1 MLLAQKPVRTV
12 APAVLPVT
20 VADLKAHCGV
30 EHDDDDVFMNLF
42 LEAAVDRLDGRFGLL
57 NQAMITQTWQS
68 FAPAFPC
75 GSIMRLPLGPVQ
87 TVSIAYFDAAGAGQ
101 TFSAANYF
109 VLTDSFGPLVH
120 LADGAAWPA
129 TKTHPKAVTVTAVVG
144 FGNNPGTVP
153 AALRLCVLILAAD
166 LYQHRESVIAGVP
179 VAEIPTSMRVRDMI
193 AARSMAAV
201 A

>member
-1 MLLAQKPVRTV
+1 MLFDQKPVRTV
-12 APAVLPVT
+12 APTVSPVT

-68 FAPAFPC
+68 YAAAFPC
-75 GSIMRLPLGPVQ
+75 GPILRLPLGPVQ
-87 TVSIAYFDAAGAGQ
+87 
-101 TFSAANYF
+101 SAAVTYLDADGVSQTLAPANYH
-109 VLTDSFGPLVH
+109 VLADHFGPLVH

-129 TKTHPKAVTVTAVVG
+129 TKRHPKAVTVTAVVG
-144 FGNNPGTVP
+144 FGATPGAVP
-153 AALRLCVLILAAD
+153 AALRLCVLVLAAD
-166 LYQHRESVIAGVP
+166 LYRHRESVIAGVP

-193 AARSMAAV
+193 AARAQVGIS
-201 A
+201 